1 MTQRAWSRTGFV
13 AGVTLAG
20 WCLLWTG
27 TRAAAVELPT
37 TIVVAESTVSRP
49 NTLLED
55 VIGAVPAPPDRH
67 QDRPSAP
74 GSPDQHYPLSSPIVV
89 GTDIRPSRVS
99 SPLMGDLAVREMI
112 SGNYLLG
119 LSTRFVQL
127 VEGEKTYEV
136 NLAVPTPFLFDPA
149 RGILVFDVMSLSQ
162 AELSAVYA
170 TLLTPDDSIDRPLPP
185 VDAPG
190 PVLNGPPD
198 RVGAVL
204 HFAKRLMNNPE
215 LGFFAV
221 LGSGLAGLA
230 LVQRFRSG
238 RQEPE
243 KRQDSRPASTATSD
257 ASYRP
262 KDFNASAA
270 QEGRGE
276 IAPER
281 MENVPA
287 RRSAA

>member
-13 AGVTLAG
+13 AGMALAG
-20 WCLLWTG
+20 WCLLWPG
-27 TRAAAVELPT
+27 TRAGAVELPT
-37 TIVVAESTVSRP
+37 PIVVTESTVSRP

-67 QDRPSAP
+67 QNRPSAP
-74 GSPDQHYPLSSPIVV
+74 GSPDQKYPLSAPIVV
-89 GTDIRPSRVS
+89 GPDVRPSRVS
-99 SPLMGDLAVREMI
+99 GPLTEDLAVREMI
-112 SGNYLLG
+112 SSNYLLG

-127 VEGEKTYEV
+127 VDREKTYEV

-170 TLLTPDDSIDRPLPP
+170 TLLRPADSIDRPLPP
-185 VDAPG
+185 VDEPG

-198 RVGAVL
+198 RVGVVL
-204 HFAKRLMNNPE
+204 HLAKRLMNNPE

-230 LVQRFRSG
+230 LIQRFRSG
-238 RQEPE
+238 QQEPE
-243 KRQDSRPASTATSD
+243 KRQDSRPASMATSD
-257 ASYRP
+257 TSDSL
-262 KDFNASAA
+262 KDLNASAA
-270 QEGRGE
+270 QEDRGE
-276 IAPER
+276 MEPECT
-281 MENVPA
+281 ENVPA

>member
-1 MTQRAWSRTGFV
+1 MTQRTWSRTGFV

-55 VIGAVPAPPDRH
+55 VIGAVPAPPDRR
-67 QDRPSAP
+67 QDRPGAP
-74 GSPDQHYPLSSPIVV
+74 GSPDETFPLSSPIVV
-89 GTDIRPSRVS
+89 GHDLRPSRVS
-99 SPLMGDLAVREMI
+99 SLSKGDLAVQEMI
-112 SGNYLLG
+112 SGNYRLG
-119 LSTRFVQL
+119 QSTRFAQL
-127 VEGEKTYEV
+127 MEREKTYEV

-162 AELSAVYA
+162 AELSAVSA
-170 TLLTPDDSIDRPLPP
+170 TLLTSDDSIDRPLLP

-190 PVLNGPPD
+190 PGLNGPPD
-198 RVGAVL
+198 RVGAAL
-204 HFAKRLMNNPE
+204 HFAQRLMNNPE
-215 LGFFAV
+215 MGFFAV
-221 LGSGLAGLA
+221 LGSGLAGVA

-243 KRQDSRPASTATSD
+243 KRQDSRPASTATSE

-262 KDFNASAA
+262 KDLNASAT

-276 IAPER
+276 IEPEC
-281 MENVPA
+281 MENIPI